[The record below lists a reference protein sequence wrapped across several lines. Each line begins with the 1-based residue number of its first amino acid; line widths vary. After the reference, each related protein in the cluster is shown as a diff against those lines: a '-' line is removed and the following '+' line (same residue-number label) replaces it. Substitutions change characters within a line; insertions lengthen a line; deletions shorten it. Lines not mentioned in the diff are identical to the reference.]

1 VQEKKRDKINVLVVD
16 DSRVSQKL
24 YERII
29 TADERFELAG
39 IAADGEEAVQLA
51 AKLKPDVISMD
62 LNMPRMD
69 GMEATRRIMHL
80 HPVPVIVVSSLYDIS
95 QQEMAIQVLEA
106 GAVHIM
112 PKPEGPAHLNHKRTV
127 RQYLNAL
134 ASMSEVKV
142 VRRKP
147 NTKPEASKT
156 VYVSSDH
163 VLPEIEKSGNIK
175 LLVIG
180 ASAGG
185 PEGLKAILNEVG
197 PDFPVPILIVQHI
210 DHHFAE
216 AYIQWL
222 QTHTSMP
229 VIMTGEDMA
238 LQRGKAYLAP
248 GDKHLV
254 VKAEGIVTVSSL
266 PPVKGHRPSVSYLFS
281 SAAKIYQNQIIAVL
295 LSGMGTD
302 GAQDLKYL
310 KDLGAV
316 TFAQNEESCLV
327 FGMPGEA
334 VKLGGACAVLP
345 PLKIISEIKKILLK
359 QKD

>member
-1 VQEKKRDKINVLVVD
+1 VQEKRQDKIKVLVVD
-16 DSRVSQKL
+16 DSRISQKL
-24 YERII
+24 YEHII

-39 IAADGEEAVQLA
+39 IAADGEQAVELT

-69 GMEATRRIMHL
+69 GMEATRQIMYL
-80 HPVPVIVVSSLYDIS
+80 HPLPVIVVSSLYDSS
-95 QQEMAIQVLEA
+95 QQEMAFQVLEA

-112 PKPEGPAHLNHKRTV
+112 PKPEGPAHPNHKRTV

-147 NTKPEASKT
+147 SAKSDTGKPLSASNDISFSGI
-156 VYVSSDH
+156 V
-163 VLPEIEKSGNIK
+163 KSGSIK

-185 PEGLKAILNEVG
+185 PEGVKAILSAVG
-197 PDFPVPILIVQHI
+197 PDFPLPILIVQHI
-210 DHHFAE
+210 DPHFAE
-216 AYIQWL
+216 AFMQWL

-229 VIMTGEDMA
+229 LVMCGEDTA
-238 LQRGKAYLAP
+238 LQPGKAYLAP
-248 GDKHLV
+248 GDKHLA
-254 VKAEGIVTVSSL
+254 VKSEGIITVSTSAPL
-266 PPVKGHRPSVSYLFS
+266 RGHRPSVSYLFS
-281 SAAKIYQNQIIAVL
+281 SAAKVYHNKVIAVL

-302 GAQDLKYL
+302 GAEDLKHL
-310 KDLGAV
+310 KDIGAI

-334 VKLGGACAVLP
+334 VKIGGACAVLP
-345 PLKIISEIKKILLK
+345 PDKIISEIKKILHK
-359 QKD
+359 PNH

>member
-1 VQEKKRDKINVLVVD
+1 VEEKSRGKISVLVVD

-29 TADERFELAG
+29 TADERFELVG
-39 IAADGEEAVQLA
+39 IAADGQQAVEIA
-51 AKLKPDVISMD
+51 ATLKPDIISMD

-69 GMEATRRIMHL
+69 GMEATRQIMYL
-80 HPVPVIVVSSLYDIS
+80 HPVPIIVVSSLYDIS

-112 PKPEGPAHLNHKRTV
+112 PKPEGPLHINHKRTV

-147 NTKPEASKT
+147 TVKPSTLKT
-156 VYVSSDH
+156 VSYSNDVVVAES
-163 VLPEIEKSGNIK
+163 KKNRTIK
-175 LLVIG
+175 LMLIG

-185 PEGLKAILNEVG
+185 PEGIKAILNEVG

-210 DHHFAE
+210 DPHFAE
-216 AYIQWL
+216 AYLQWL

-229 VIMTGEDMA
+229 VIMAGEDMA
-238 LQRGKAYLAP
+238 LKPGKAYLP
-248 GDKHLV
+248 SGDKHLV
-254 VKAEGIVTVSSL
+254 VKADGIVTVNTL
-266 PPVKGHRPSVSYLFS
+266 PPMKGHRPSVGYLFS

-302 GAQDLKYL
+302 GAEDLKTL
-310 KDLGAV
+310 KDIGAV

-345 PLKIISEIKKILLK
+345 PDKIISEIKKILLK
-359 QKD
+359 QNY